1 MSIRKIKPRKV
12 GNEMT
17 LDEPRLV
24 FPTFHIELKH
34 LPEAR
39 KWNIGTTYHI
49 ALEIKQTSIEVS
61 KGRNG
66 EERGH
71 AGFDITGIE
80 VLKNSDHNSSHK
92 KELPDL
98 A

>member
-1 MSIRKIKPRKV
+1 MSIRKIKPRKI
-12 GNEMT
+12 GNELS

-24 FPTFHIELKH
+24 FPSFHIELEH
-34 LPEAR
+34 LPEAK
-39 KWNIGTTYHI
+39 KWEIGVTYHI

-61 KGRNG
+61 ENKDG

-71 AGFDITGIE
+71 VGFDITGIE
-80 VLKNSDHNSSHK
+80 VLKNTKHNSSHK
-92 KELPDL
+92 KLPDQ